1 VDWRAAAE
9 GEASGYMKQSRAKR
23 GQSLGARAKKVKV
36 LVLDVDGVLTDG
48 RLLYGP
54 AGEEV
59 KRFHVRDGFA
69 LVAARQAGLTV
80 AVISGRA
87 SAAVTRRM
95 AELGVEEVHQGVDDK
110 RACLDALLTRIGATR
125 AQVAAMGDD
134 LPDVPLMRDAGL
146 ALAPS
151 DAAPE
156 VRRVA
161 QWTSRYPG
169 GRGAVREAVELLL
182 GARKA
187 WPPRIPASR

>member
-1 VDWRAAAE
+1 MVSRPKPGPSLA
-9 GEASGYMKQSRAKR
+9 SRAR
-23 GQSLGARAKKVKV
+23 KVTV

-48 RLLYGP
+48 GLLYGP

-69 LVAARQAGLTV
+69 LVAARRAGLTV

-110 RACLDALLTRIGATR
+110 RVCLDGLLARLGASRT
-125 AQVAAMGDD
+125 QVAAMGDD
-134 LPDVPLMRDAGL
+134 LPDLPLLREVGL

-151 DAAPE
+151 DAARE
-156 VRRVA
+156 VRSVA
-161 QWTSRYPG
+161 HWTSRYPG
-169 GRGAVREAVELLL
+169 GRGAVREAVEMLL
-182 GARKA
+182 GSRRA
-187 WPPRIPASR
+187 WPPPISASR